1 MTRTLH
7 ALLLR
12 APLLVAPLFLILGL
26 GACKATYP
34 EAWADTQV
42 PSNSE
47 TTVYEALHLSLER
60 SGYPIGI
67 GVNKA
72 ARTIET
78 GWYTSLAPLKSK
90 GFRTRAHLAYEPVE
104 DGRYMIR
111 VRVERQT
118 NESLRP
124 LDPRYVKWEA
134 APDSQ
139 SESRRILQFVRS
151 YLSREEIEIG
161 PKPTRRFD

>member
-1 MTRTLH
+1 MTRPRKLK
-7 ALLLR
+7 ALLLL
-12 APLLVAPLFLILGL
+12 APIFLATA
-26 GACKATYP
+26 ACKATYP
-34 EAWADTQV
+34 EAWLETKV
-42 PSNSE
+42 PSNAE

-60 SGYPIGI
+60 AGYPIGI
-67 GVNKA
+67 GVNKSE
-72 ARTIET
+72 RTIET

-90 GFRTRAHLAYEPVE
+90 GFRARAHVTYAPIQDE
-104 DGRYMIR
+104 GRYAIN

-134 APDSQ
+134 APDFE
-139 SESRRILQFVRS
+139 SESRRILQFLRS
-151 YLSREEIEIG
+151 YLSRDEIEIG